1 MPNFDLVTDLTL
13 LILLAG
19 VVFTLGVFI
28 WRSQIMGQKTKE
40 EIQNIQKQLD
50 ASFSLSGY
58 LLEAHNE
65 ETIIMAAMRSGYD
78 LLKAEGCAFIPFSEW
93 EQTLP
98 VLKHGDL
105 HFLSEPAW
113 LARLSKPATRHIC
126 RNCKS
131 KQSGLG
137 CTLLQEPADGKYV
150 YCVSLRSGGRVIGV
164 ISYFFSELPQ
174 IPENHRLFLM
184 ELVRI
189 TELTLD
195 ASRLHSQELDSLRH
209 VQEPAISKEE
219 LTTLNAKDKGFLE
232 QLEYQAVLNERTRL
246 AREIHDGL
254 AQTLAFLKMETAR
267 MQIHT
272 SKGEV
277 VLIDQALQACHQT
290 LSDAYLDVRQ
300 SIDNL
305 RRAPSENLT
314 DWLEM
319 TAVDF
324 KELTGLT
331 IDISDVKLDSSFSNN
346 IKAQLI
352 RIAQE
357 ALTNIRKH
365 AHPGTISI
373 SAFEHGDETI
383 IEIKDD
389 GCGFTPEDVRS
400 SSRYGLRTM
409 RERAESINADFQI
422 ISAPGMGTTIRLH
435 IPTSEKINS

>member
-1 MPNFDLVTDLTL
+1 MFDLTNNLTL
-13 LILLAG
+13 LILLIG
-19 VVFTLGVFI
+19 VVFALGVII
-28 WRSQIMGQKTKE
+28 WRIQRLGQKTKE
-40 EIQNIQKQLD
+40 EIQTIKKQLD

-78 LLKAEGCAFIPFSEW
+78 LLKAEGCAFVPFSEW

-98 VLKHGDL
+98 ILKHGDA
-105 HFLSEPAW
+105 HFLNEPAW
-113 LARLSKPATRHIC
+113 QVLLSKPATRHIC
-126 RNCKS
+126 RNCKN
-131 KQSGLG
+131 KESGLG
-137 CTLLQEPADGKYV
+137 CTLLQEPADAKNV

-164 ISYFFSELPQ
+164 ISYFFSIPPQ
-174 IPENHRLFLM
+174 IIENHRLFLV

-209 VQEPAISKEE
+209 VQEPAVSKKE
-219 LTTLNAKDKGFLE
+219 LTTLNAKDKGLLE

-272 SKGEV
+272 SKGEI

-314 DWLEM
+314 DWLDM
-319 TAVDF
+319 TAVEF
-324 KELTGLT
+324 KELTGLE
-331 IDISDVKLDSSFSNN
+331 IDTSNIKLDSSFPNN

-357 ALTNIRKH
+357 ALANIRKH
-365 AHPGTISI
+365 AQPSEVSI
-373 SAFEHGDETI
+373 SAFEHGGEAT
-383 IEIKDD
+383 IEIKDN
-389 GCGFTPEDVRS
+389 GCGFAPEDVLS

-422 ISAPGMGTTIRLH
+422 ISTPGMGTTIRLH
-435 IPTSEKINS
+435 IPTNEKINS